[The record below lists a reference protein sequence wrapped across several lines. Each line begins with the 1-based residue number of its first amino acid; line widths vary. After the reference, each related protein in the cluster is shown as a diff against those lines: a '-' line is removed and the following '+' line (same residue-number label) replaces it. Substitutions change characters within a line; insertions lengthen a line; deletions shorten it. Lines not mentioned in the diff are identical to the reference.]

1 MRNVRSRLRALLATA
16 AAADPGGQ
24 SGTAK
29 SGTKPTVALV
39 HGGFADASNWNA
51 VITELQKDGWGLVAT
66 TDKAIPPA
74 LERFEYRR
82 AHARDVEVPG
92 ASHAVLISHPGTAT
106 DMIEDAARTTAK

>member
-1 MRNVRSRLRALLATA
+1 MRNVRSRLRALLATAAATTAAATLLVSA

-66 TDKAIPPA
+66 TTRPFHPPSNA
-74 LERFEYRR
+74 SST
-82 AHARDVEVPG
+82 G
-92 ASHAVLISHPGTAT
+92 APTPGTSRCPVP
-106 DMIEDAARTTAK
+106 RTRC